1 MRLHRSDP
9 AQRTVIEQR
18 RFLWSLTL
26 ALAMLAPAA
35 ALACRPIKVFN
46 VHFDPN
52 SASVPADEVFR
63 LANWMA
69 ELRLRYRN
77 HEAID
82 VESSVEPQER
92 DHDPLGLS
100 LARGRDVATV
110 LGQNLR
116 VSARIDPPKRGYVV
130 APSASQ
136 KSAER
141 RMRVI
146 GAQLD
151 FLPACPHECPCQQG
165 DPLYEPAT
173 K

>member
-1 MRLHRSDP
+1 MI
-9 AQRTVIEQR
+9 AQP
-18 RFLWSLTL
+18 RFLWSLAL
-26 ALAMLAPAA
+26 ALATLSPAP

-63 LANWMA
+63 LAYWMV
-69 ELRLRYRN
+69 ELRMRYRN

-100 LARGRDVATV
+100 LARGRNVATV
-110 LGQNLR
+110 LAQNLR
-116 VSARIDPPKRGYVV
+116 VSARIDLPDRGYVV

-136 KSAER
+136 KGAQQ

-146 GAQLD
+146 SAQLG